1 MPNMEFLMGV
11 TLLFKVTSIEYDPF
25 KQCCDLEI
33 EFSDARNQFNPF
45 QIKAKVTQ
53 NEPLMIGKK
62 HQTQLLSQPK
72 SYLDTISRDQCTI
85 QMGQKDQLILK
96 NVSSKGYAPLAPP
109 GPPPSARENALLP
122 RPPGRCAPPH
132 SASLPFFD
140 PPRLLA
146 LTSYFL

>member
-96 NVSSKGYAPLAPP
+96 NVSSKGTWLKLIP
-109 GPPPSARENALLP
+109 GVQNLCPNQTTIKIGFVMSI
-122 RPPGRCAPPH
+122 
-132 SASLPFFD
+132 D
-140 PPRLLA
+140 VII
-146 LTSYFL
+146 